1 MCVDVAQ
8 QPNSW
13 TTKSE
18 MSGGAPS
25 LRKGYFLTFHQAESE
40 DSCPKAFV
48 AKPVNLYRLK
58 TAELQDSR
66 ILYLVYLGQ
75 QNSNLKLPHF
85 RTIKYFMQETTE
97 KKPLEVLQLS
107 MV

>member
-25 LRKGYFLTFHQAESE
+25 LRKGYFLTFRQAESK

-66 ILYLVYLGQ
+66 TGFGLFGLAKFQFKTSTSQILGL
-75 QNSNLKLPHF
+75 SN
-85 RTIKYFMQETTE
+85 ISTTE
-97 KKPLEVLQLS
+97 KKPPEVVQLS
-107 MV
+107 IV